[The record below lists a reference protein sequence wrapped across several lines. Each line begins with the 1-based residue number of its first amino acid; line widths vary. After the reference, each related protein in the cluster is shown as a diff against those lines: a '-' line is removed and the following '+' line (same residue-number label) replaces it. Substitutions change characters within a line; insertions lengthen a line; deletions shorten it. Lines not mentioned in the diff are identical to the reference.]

1 MSVYNRKM
9 FRGSRPTAQDAQ
21 QAVDV
26 GITSVMADMTRG
38 VKAAENFEQA
48 INAFRGDQKPMK
60 ERRQELAGIVGMKD
74 AKKTP
79 ESVVTLVQPVMEM
92 RQASEKVDQGI
103 GQVAQQAMNTPVEGK
118 MAGGIMQ
125 PLQMSGGGAARLANL
140 YKQNMP
146 VVQDMFGDQSEALK
160 KQALGQLLLGG
171 VAPAGLAIAQG
182 APVSEALM
190 QLGPYAAQLGAG
202 VQQSKM
208 KQDAAARQAALN
220 LASSQQAAEVAA
232 KTAANA
238 PFTLG
243 ENQTRFGAKDP
254 VTGKA
259 TVLAEGPKKKD
270 YATVYK
276 LDPTNPMGFVSQD
289 ILKSAETPEGFSRS
303 KPEVGG
309 YSVMLNRKTGKLTKG
324 TDLYFSQQP
333 AGTFSKPLDDTI
345 IDVFDAQGKKQKIP
359 YSQYMAKIS
368 DFTLEDP
375 KEKTTVYPLE
385 DIKVGDKTIPAGQS
399 VQLSKTFVDA
409 QPEGTFST
417 EAPTDLMS
425 RSKVLQKRD
434 ENGNLVTRVVFKT
447 EDYEDLV
454 NNQGFAPNVEK
465 QFQYVPMYK
474 MVDGKPVF
482 KTATTFKEQND
493 NIADGF
499 RPYNQEYKTL
509 GNQVLSISPAGTQV
523 VYTQL
528 ESDPATLF
536 NAKGEPKVVNNKQE
550 ALAARQSGYH
560 FTKKPETKGIS
571 RSLANALLVD
581 LADEIA
587 NGTATPEELRQF
599 QTSVSVVRDTPRVV
613 TGEGG
618 ESMVTVGGTVPP
630 FVVDAVRK
638 AKERDPEFNDMSLLT
653 VAAEDVAGE
662 QDYEGIIDPTI
673 NYAESI
679 GPRAKAGRFF
689 GNVGDFFKSFAFGT
703 DYNPTNA
710 ESFKGANDLHF
721 LNIITVT
728 RALNAI
734 GGKDTEGL
742 RARIESLQ
750 VDPYS
755 AGLTKTKLANST
767 ENMVSFLED
776 TLVKLDKQIREAPT
790 PQLKAKSKSDR
801 GEIEYLLDQYEL
813 LQTNLKSQSGSF
825 GTNSVRPQD
834 APPLTKT
841 R

>member
-26 GITSVMADMTRG
+26 GITSVMADMSRG
-38 VKAAENFEQA
+38 VKAAKNHEQA
-48 INAFRGDQKPMK
+48 INAFRGDQKSMK

-125 PLQMSGGGAARLANL
+125 PLQMKAGGAARLAEL

-146 VVQDMFGDQSEALK
+146 VVQDMFGDQSAALK

-182 APVSEALM
+182 TPVSEALM

-232 KTAANA
+232 KAAADA
-238 PFTLG
+238 PFTLS
-243 ENQTRFGAKDP
+243 ENQTRFGPKDP

-359 YSQYMAKIS
+359 YSQYMANIS

-385 DIKVGDKTIPAGQS
+385 DITVGDKVIPAGQS

-425 RSKVLQKRD
+425 RAKVLQKRD

-465 QFQYVPMYK
+465 QFQYVSMYK

-550 ALAARQSGYH
+550 ALAARQSGFH
-560 FTKKPETKGIS
+560 FTKKPEMKGIT
-571 RSLANALLVD
+571 RSQANALLVD
-581 LADEIA
+581 LADDIA
-587 NGTATPEELRQF
+587 NGTASPEQLRQF
-599 QTSVSVVRDTPRVV
+599 QTSVSVVRDTPRVI

-630 FVVDAVRK
+630 FVVEAVRL
-638 AKERDPEFNDMSLLT
+638 AKERDPEFNDMGLL
-653 VAAEDVAGE
+653 DVPVEEISGE
-662 QDYEGIIDPTI
+662 QNYEGIIDPTI
-673 NYAESI
+673 NYAENI
-679 GPRAKAGRFF
+679 GPLSKLSRF
-689 GNVGDFFKSFAFGT
+689 GSSIYDFVASLGGADYDPT
-703 DYNPTNA
+703 DPTQFEA
-710 ESFKGANDLHF
+710 VNDIHF

-728 RALNAI
+728 RSLKAL
-734 GGKDTEGL
+734 GGKASNEL
-742 RARIESLQ
+742 RQRIESLQ

-755 AGLTKTKLANST
+755 AGLTKTKLLSSVG
-767 ENMVSFLED
+767 NMRSFLSD
-776 TLVKLDKQIREAPT
+776 TLIDLDRKKIKAPSPSSAEKIRADMAE
-790 PQLKAKSKSDR
+790 L
-801 GEIEYLLDQYEL
+801 EYLLSQYEL
-813 LQTNLKSQSGSF
+813 LESNLKSQAGSF
-825 GTNSVRPQD
+825 GTGSVRPQD
-834 APPLTKT
+834 APPLTT
-841 R
+841 TQ